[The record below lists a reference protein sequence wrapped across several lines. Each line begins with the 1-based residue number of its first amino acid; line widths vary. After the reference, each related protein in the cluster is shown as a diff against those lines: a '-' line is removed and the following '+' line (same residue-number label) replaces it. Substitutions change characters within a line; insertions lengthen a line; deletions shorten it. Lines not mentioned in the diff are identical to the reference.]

1 MNTATNLLFIKFIS
15 EFYDTSP
22 GVLKVILLFGWI
34 FTVLSVGFIAFLLLR
49 RIYISWKRKKASQL
63 RNEIEKLVNSI
74 MQGRIKSFAFEGET
88 NRLIKSYTNH
98 RFLKNEH
105 RNILINELISIYKT
119 LSGKAA
125 MNLREIYL
133 LHDLPEYSL
142 KKLNSWRW
150 YIKAKGIQ
158 ELADMDY
165 AEANEDIKRYS
176 NHSKDLLRTEVQTAL
191 VKLAN
196 FDALRFLDDTT
207 YPISEWQQLKFLH
220 ILSNKEVSNLP
231 DFSKWLKSSNDTVV
245 IFSLKLIRHFQS
257 MKDSKNVEIALTH
270 RSLKVRIQAV
280 ETIGTLH
287 DENAI
292 TLIKTQYYRD
302 AKEFKIQVL
311 KCLMGIF
318 KPKDFSFLELQ
329 LLSEDYD
336 ISLAAAKAIVS
347 VGDKGR
353 EFIGEIFTSYAD
365 NAARDIIK
373 HALAETN

>member
-1 MNTATNLLFIKFIS
+1 MNLSIQLLMWETIK

-22 GVLKVILLFGWI
+22 NVLKVILFFGWAFSI
-34 FTVLSVGFIAFLLLR
+34 TSVAFIVFLLLR
-49 RIYISWKRKKASQL
+49 RVYIAWKKKKAAEL
-63 RNEIEKLVNSI
+63 RFEIEKLVNAI

-88 NRLIKSYTNH
+88 NKLIRSYTNH

-119 LSGKAA
+119 MSGKAA
-125 MNLREIYL
+125 VNLREIYL
-133 LHDLPEYSL
+133 NHDLPAYSL

-158 ELADMDY
+158 EIADMDY
-165 AEANEDIKRYS
+165 AEANEQLKEYI
-176 NHSKDLLRTEVQTAL
+176 NHPQALLRTEAQTAL

-220 ILSNKEVSNLP
+220 ILSNKEVANLP
-231 DFSKWLKSSNDTVV
+231 DFSKWLKSNNDTVV

-257 MKDSKNVEIALTH
+257 MKDSQEVETALTH
-270 RSLKVRIQAV
+270 RSLKVRIEAV
-280 ETIGTLH
+280 ETIGALH
-287 DENAI
+287 NQNAI
-292 TLIKTQYYRD
+292 SLIKAQYYRD

-311 KCLMGIF
+311 KSLMGIF
-318 KPKDFSFLELQ
+318 RPKDFSFLEVQ
-329 LLSEDYD
+329 LLSFDYD
-336 ISLAAAKAIVS
+336 LSLAAAKAIVS
-347 VGDKGR
+347 VGTEGR

-365 NAARDIIK
+365 TTTREIIK
-373 HALAETN
+373 HAIAETN

>member
-1 MNTATNLLFIKFIS
+1 MNTHNHLLFAETFK

-22 GVLKVILLFGWI
+22 GVLKVILFFGWAFTITSII
-34 FTVLSVGFIAFLLLR
+34 FIFFLLIR
-49 RIYISWKRKKASQL
+49 RVYVAWKKKKAAQL
-63 RNEIEKLVNSI
+63 RFEIEKLVNAI

-119 LSGKAA
+119 MSGKAA

-133 LHDLPEYSL
+133 NHDLPMYSL
-142 KKLNSWRW
+142 KKLESWRW

-158 ELADMDY
+158 EIADMDY
-165 AEANEDIKRYS
+165 AEANDEIKKYI
-176 NHSKDLLRTEVQTAL
+176 NHPKAMLRTEAQTAL

-196 FDALRFLDDTT
+196 FDALRFLDDTS

-220 ILSNKEVSNLP
+220 ILCNKEVSNLP
-231 DFSKWLKSSNDTVV
+231 DFSKWLKSTNDTVV

-257 MKDSKNVEIALTH
+257 MKDSAEVEKALTH
-270 RSLKVRIQAV
+270 RSLKVRVEAV
-280 ETIGTLH
+280 ETIGALH
-287 DENAI
+287 NQNALS
-292 TLIKTQYYRD
+292 LIKSQFYRD

-311 KCLMGIF
+311 KSFMGIF
-318 KPKDFSFLELQ
+318 KAKDFSFLEVQ
-329 LLSEDYD
+329 LLSFDYD
-336 ISLAAAKAIVS
+336 ISLAAAKAIVF
-347 VGDKGR
+347 VGQDGR

-365 NAARDIIK
+365 VTARDIIK
-373 HALAETN
+373 HAIAETN

>member
-1 MNTATNLLFIKFIS
+1 MNINSTFLFLLSIR

-22 GVLKVILLFGWI
+22 GVLKIILFFGWI
-34 FTVLSVGFIAFLLLR
+34 FSILSVGFIAFLLLR
-49 RIYISWKRKKASQL
+49 RIYVGWKTKKAAQL
-63 RNEIEKLVNSI
+63 RDEIEKLVNAI
-74 MQGRIKSFAFEGET
+74 MQGKIKSFAFEGET

-98 RFLKNEH
+98 KFLKNEH

-119 LSGKAA
+119 MSGRAA
-125 MNLREIYL
+125 QNLREVYL
-133 LHDLPEYSL
+133 NHDLPQYSL
-142 KKLNSWRW
+142 NKMNSWRW

-165 AEANEDIKRYS
+165 VEGNDEIKKYS
-176 NHSKDLLRTEVQTAL
+176 NHPQALLRTEAQTAL

-220 ILSNKEVSNLP
+220 ILSNKEISTLP

-245 IFSLKLIRHFQS
+245 IFSLKLIRHFLS
-257 MKDSKNVEIALTH
+257 IKDSANVEIALTH

-280 ETIGTLH
+280 ETIGSLH
-287 DENAI
+287 NENALS
-292 TLIKTQYYRD
+292 LIKTQFYRD

-311 KCLMGIF
+311 TCFMGIF
-318 KPKDFSFLELQ
+318 KPKDFSFLEVQ
-329 LLSEDYD
+329 LLSFDYD
-336 ISLAAAKAIVS
+336 ISLAAAKAIVF

-353 EFIGEIFTSYAD
+353 EFIGEIFTTYAD
-365 NAARDIIK
+365 TTARDIIK
-373 HALAETN
+373 HAIAETN